1 MNRQQGWH
9 GLAAGLT
16 AYFLW
21 GILPFYWKWLSAFRP
36 EVILGF
42 RIAHAAVFLI
52 VLGLFRK
59 RLFSDLRL
67 LRTPRLFWLS
77 AANAVLIT
85 INWYVYIWAVNHA
98 FIVEASLGYFI
109 NPLVSVAFGVLF
121 LKERFSPTLGVSVA
135 FALAGVAVMTAGYG
149 RVPWLSLAL
158 AFSFASYGLTKKLAR
173 LDGITGLTLETV
185 LLFLPTVGFLGYSFF
200 NTGWTLSSPGTGA
213 ILLSL
218 LAGIITAIP
227 LVLFGHA
234 SQKLT
239 LSTLGFMQ
247 YLAPT
252 LQLLIGVLVYKEAF
266 TSRHLL
272 AFGLIWTGILIFSI
286 PQFTAKKNR
295 EVPIVLPAASESSE
309 P

>member
-1 MNRQQGWH
+1 
-9 GLAAGLT
+9 
-16 AYFLW
+16 
-21 GILPFYWKWLSAFRP
+21 
-36 EVILGF
+36 
-42 RIAHAAVFLI
+42 
-52 VLGLFRK
+52 
-59 RLFSDLRL
+59 
-67 LRTPRLFWLS
+67 
-77 AANAVLIT
+77 
-85 INWYVYIWAVNHA
+85 
-98 FIVEASLGYFI
+98 
-109 NPLVSVAFGVLF
+109 
-121 LKERFSPTLGVSVA
+121 
-135 FALAGVAVMTAGYG
+135 MTAGYG

>member
-1 MNRQQGWH
+1 MNGQRGWH
-9 GLAAGLT
+9 GMAAGLT

-52 VLGLFRK
+52 VLGLIRK
-59 RLFSDLRL
+59 RLSADLRL

-121 LKERFSPTLGVSVA
+121 LKERFSVTLGISVA
-135 FALAGVAVMTAGYG
+135 FAVAGVAVMTAGYG

-158 AFSFASYGLTKKLAR
+158 ALSFASYGLTKKLAR
-173 LDGITGLTLETV
+173 LDGLTGLTLETV
-185 LLFLPTVGFLGYSFF
+185 LLFLPTVLFLGISLFR
-200 NTGWTLSSPGTGA
+200 TGWTLSTPGTGT

-234 SQKLT
+234 SQKIT

-247 YLAPT
+247 YLSPT
-252 LQLLIGVLVYKEAF
+252 LQLLIGVVVYKEAF

-286 PQFTAKKNR
+286 PQFSAMKSRR
-295 EVPIVLPAASESSE
+295 EPIALPAASETTES
-309 P
+309 